1 MLGGIRRP
9 IGGNSPHLME
19 FEHVAK
25 TSVADTLSLDAGS
38 SSSPAA
44 FLQKRIRP
52 TVVLPESR
60 CQASKHV
67 RTCNK
72 RGCVRCLWHSKAHRR
87 HLWLQL
93 GWALPADNIPAEAL
107 ALSTSSWCSSAFSN
121 GRWGMGCI
129 ACAKVRSVSFFGKF
143 KACRR
148 HFKPTLLR
156 RHAASKLHRAACT
169 EMLGAEGAAGPTG
182 GSVAGAPG
190 EEDFAKLLGHLVKGK
205 SLSSFSNT
213 SSKGEVMQFCL
224 HEALKEVSRDFLKSA
239 STVVLCRD
247 EREGQLAVR
256 FRAANDE
263 LKTHAGLLGIAS
275 DCGGKATQ
283 ISQAT
288 RIVIKRMH
296 TRYTGCPGNR
306 LKTERCKADEIST
319 ASKIEVIVN
328 DSASNEML
336 AGNVG
341 RGRRAAQPHECDA
354 AAGYDPRLHKDVEH
368 VLTPNVIL
376 IARDWA
382 HSFRR
387 TAS

>member
-1 MLGGIRRP
+1 
-9 IGGNSPHLME
+9 
-19 FEHVAK
+19 
-25 TSVADTLSLDAGS
+25 
-38 SSSPAA
+38 
-44 FLQKRIRP
+44 
-52 TVVLPESR
+52 
-60 CQASKHV
+60 
-67 RTCNK
+67 
-72 RGCVRCLWHSKAHRR
+72 
-87 HLWLQL
+87 
-93 GWALPADNIPAEAL
+93 
-107 ALSTSSWCSSAFSN
+107 
-121 GRWGMGCI
+121 
-129 ACAKVRSVSFFGKF
+129 
-143 KACRR
+143 
-148 HFKPTLLR
+148 
-156 RHAASKLHRAACT
+156 
-169 EMLGAEGAAGPTG
+169 MLGAEGAAGPTG

-190 EEDFAKLLGHLVKGK
+190 EDDFDKLLGHLVKGK
-205 SLSSFSNT
+205 SLASFNNT
-213 SSKGEVMQFCL
+213 SSKGEVMQWCL
-224 HEALKEVSRDFLKSA
+224 HEALKEVSRNFLKSA

-263 LKTHAGLLGIAS
+263 LNTHAGLLGIAS

-296 TRYTGCPGNR
+296 TRYTGCPGKR
-306 LKTERCKADEIST
+306 LHPERCKADEVST

-354 AAGYDPRLHKDVEH
+354 AAGYDPRLHKYVEH

-376 IARDWA
+376 IARDRA